1 MRMKKVFHVLKKVLK
16 WYVILD
22 VIILAIIGCG
32 EIADRS
38 IKYPDESWT
47 EMDINVWNSALAK
60 IKKIFV

>member
-1 MRMKKVFHVLKKVLK
+1 MKKVFHVLKKVLK

-22 VIILAIIGCG
+22 VIILAIIGYG

>member
-1 MRMKKVFHVLKKVLK
+1 MKKVFHVLKKVLK